1 MPWGRSLARD
11 MIPYMTSTN
20 QVPIMTNSES
30 VLQLGPNAYGKP
42 SAALHILRDTI
53 LGRERFD
60 FAFREYSR
68 RWKFKRP
75 TPADFFRTMEEASG
89 TDLDWF
95 WRGWFYTTDH
105 VDISIDR
112 VFQLRLDTE
121 DPDIDY
127 ARARQQEED
136 KPTPVGV
143 TLNAEQGLE
152 PWVERNPNVTDF
164 YDENDIF
171 TVTNKERNAYQA
183 FLDGLEPDERATFA
197 RAIQEDRAYY
207 VLEFSNHGGLVMPII
222 LGLEFADG
230 TMEKMYIPAEI
241 WRRNPH
247 SVRKL
252 LVFDQGTELTQVV
265 LDPDW
270 ETGDANVE
278 DNYSPRRFIPS
289 RLEAYRA
296 ERSSTYSR
304 RDIMQDIK
312 TELDE
317 SEEEASEP
325 ESEDPTPASDAPP
338 AEDAVDEDAETD
350 AQADPEE
357 GATDTEDDADVEA
370 EENEA
375 E

>member
-1 MPWGRSLARD
+1 M
-11 MIPYMTSTN
+11 
-20 QVPIMTNSES
+20 
-30 VLQLGPNAYGKP
+30 
-42 SAALHILRDTI
+42 
-53 LGRERFD
+53 
-60 FAFREYSR
+60 
-68 RWKFKRP
+68 
-75 TPADFFRTMEEASG
+75 
-89 TDLDWF
+89 
-95 WRGWFYTTDH
+95 WRAH
-105 VDISIDR
+105 R
-112 VFQLRLDTE
+112 
-121 DPDIDY
+121 
-127 ARARQQEED
+127 EED

-197 RAIQEDRAYY
+197 RAIQEDKAYY

-247 SVRKL
+247 HVRKL

-278 DNYSPRRFIPS
+278 DNYYPRRFIPS

-296 ERSSTYSR
+296 ERSMTYSR

-317 SEEEASEP
+317 GEEEASEP
-325 ESEDPTPASDAPP
+325 ESEDPTPSADASP

-350 AQADPEE
+350 AQADSEE
-357 GATDTEDDADVEA
+357 DVTDTEDDADVEA
-370 EENEA
+370 AENEA